1 MTANFD
7 AIYNMLWDTSYN
19 AVSQGEI
26 EIDNLIDHPEADKRR
41 GLTLIFRPTG
51 AVKQSILT
59 FLNELSRIE
68 PDQYYYPE
76 TSLHFTVLSLFTAT
90 VEYQRE
96 YDRIQAYQSAVDRA
110 VRGIS
115 PFLFQVK
122 GLTVSKSAV
131 ILCGYPLPDNLN
143 ILRNALRK
151 NLTTSGLAQ
160 GLDRRYI
167 LTAAHTT
174 IMRFSRPLSN
184 PAGLAE
190 FLLENKQKTFGEFK
204 VDGLDLVKN
213 DWYMAQRNTTVVCR
227 YPLNPKANS
236 TVIKGG

>member
-1 MTANFD
+1 MTENFD

-19 AVSQGEI
+19 AVSQGDI
-26 EIDNLIDHPEADKRR
+26 EIDDLISHPEADKRR
-41 GLTLIFRPTG
+41 GLTLIFRPTD

-59 FLNELSRIE
+59 FLNELRRIE

-90 VEYQRE
+90 VEHQRE
-96 YDRIQAYQSAVDRA
+96 YDRIQAYQTAVDSA

-151 NLTTSGLAQ
+151 NLITSGLAQ

-184 PAGLAE
+184 PTGLAE
-190 FLLENKQKTFGEFK
+190 FLLENKQKTFGEFQ

-213 DWYMAQRNTTVVCR
+213 DWYMAQHNTTVVCR
-227 YPLNPKANS
+227 YRLNPKA
-236 TVIKGG
+236 I

>member
-1 MTANFD
+1 MTENFD

-19 AVSQGEI
+19 AVSQGDI
-26 EIDNLIDHPEADKRR
+26 EIDDLIAHPEADKRR
-41 GLTLIFRPTG
+41 GLTLIFRPTD

-59 FLNELSRIE
+59 FLNELRRIE

-90 VEYQRE
+90 VEHQRE
-96 YDRIQAYQSAVDRA
+96 YDRIQAYQTAVDSA

-151 NLTTSGLAQ
+151 NLITSGLAQ

-184 PAGLAE
+184 PTGLAE
-190 FLLENKQKTFGEFK
+190 FLLENKQKAFGEFQ

-213 DWYMAQRNTTVVCR
+213 DWYMAQHNTTVVCR
-227 YPLNPKANS
+227 YRLNPKA
-236 TVIKGG
+236 I